1 MTVCI
6 IYSKTVTTDF
16 ILGMSGS
23 LTLFDSFVQSCRKII
38 ELVQGVHEIIGLR
51 EPGISQNPE
60 TIVLSK
66 GLHGFIFSFI

>member
-51 EPGISQNPE
+51 EPGIS
-60 TIVLSK
+60 
-66 GLHGFIFSFI
+66 